1 MSSPTITNAV
11 SYPNPN
17 LAATA
22 LVDPEIRDDPGIY
35 PPRQVMQRLYL
46 DVPAPRAYERPRTR
60 VWNRIKIGLLSGA
73 MALLEIVAASKSF
86 RRGDAAVDNVS
97 LAVERGEF
105 FALLGPSGCG
115 KTTLLRMIAGFET
128 PDSGRIVIDGTDMT
142 AVPPYR
148 RPVNMMFQSYALF
161 PHLDVARNIAFGL
174 KQEGMERRRRDARVA
189 EMLALVQMSDYAR
202 RRPHELSGGQK
213 QRVALARA
221 LAKMPKLLLLDEPLA
236 ALDRK
241 LREETRLELT
251 GIQQRVGTTFL
262 VVTHDQEEALGMASR
277 IAVMN
282 RGRLVQIGAPAE
294 IYERPDSRF
303 VADFVGKVNLFEG
316 EVVAALQRALRWPLR
331 ICRQPIP
338 LPPATELRPGRRAVA
353 GAAAGKADCQ
363 PRTPAG
369 AALAATRDGDRLS
382 GRPIL
387 AAAGDRIGAG
397 VARPSAERRRHAR
410 PRRRSLGGLGA
421 GRRRGADRMML
432 SITAFYRAVAVNSP

>member
-1 MSSPTITNAV
+1 
-11 SYPNPN
+11 
-17 LAATA
+17 
-22 LVDPEIRDDPGIY
+22 
-35 PPRQVMQRLYL
+35 
-46 DVPAPRAYERPRTR
+46 
-60 VWNRIKIGLLSGA
+60 
-73 MALLEIVAASKSF
+73 MALLEIIAASRSF
-86 RRGDAAVDNVS
+86 AGAAAVDNVS
-97 LAVERGEF
+97 LAVEAGEF

-128 PDSGRIVIDGTDMT
+128 PDSGRIVIDGVDMT

-174 KQEGMERRRRDARVA
+174 KQEGMERRRREARVA
-189 EMLALVQMSDYAR
+189 EMLALVQMTDYAR

-262 VVTHDQEEALGMASR
+262 VVTHDQDEALGMASR

-294 IYERPDSRF
+294 IYERPNSRF
-303 VADFVGKVNLFEG
+303 VAEFVGKANLFEG
-316 EVVAALQRALRWPLR
+316 EVLAVPGRFCLAVPDMAEPIALPPGREVRPGMRLALALRPEKLVVSR
-331 ICRQPIP
+331 ER
-338 LPPATELRPGRRAVA
+338 PP
-353 GAAAGKADCQ
+353 
-363 PRTPAG
+363 G
-369 AALAATRDGDRLS
+369 AALAATVTAIDYQGARSLVRLKTGG
-382 GRPIL
+382 GRELHAHLPST
-387 AAAGDRIGAG
+387 AAALARGTEIW
-397 VARPSAERRRHAR
+397 VAWAPE
-410 PRRRSLGGLGA
+410 
-421 GRRRGADRMML
+421 D
-432 SITAFYRAVAVNSP
+432 AVVLTE